1 MDEHVRLSSVVE
13 RLAQRE
19 GISKSAVGDR
29 LGYKSGHW
37 FMILSGKRTV
47 TDRLLISMKYV
58 YGLNIDYI
66 KKGASPMLIDDFANG
81 LGGRNSELIEK
92 IGIGLKKLTK
102 EDLTEI
108 SEVVQSKLVK
118 RGK

>member
-58 YGLNIDYI
+58 YGLNIDYV
-66 KKGASPMLIDDFANG
+66 KKGTSPMLIDDYTNG

-92 IGIGLKKLTK
+92 ITLGLKKLNK
-102 EDLTEI
+102 DDLNEI
-108 SEVVQSKLVK
+108 QETVQSKIAK
-118 RGK
+118 KGK